1 MAKSPLTPMEWQ
13 IEIENGLEYRHIFG
27 REAFW
32 DVLEATYLN
41 DPHSF
46 AAIGPNLIYSMG
58 DSLLSALI
66 VPDPEVLVKPLSAQS
81 VQSSP
86 IVEAQSNQ
94 FIKTLG
100 IKQEVEMALLH
111 TYLYGR
117 GILKI
122 GYDSEFGFDHRHDI
136 GGDQPA
142 GITMTQFDG
151 KGNRIESGLAKPGQ
165 PWVRAVSPH
174 DIVVPWGTKDLETAP
189 WVAHRVVRNNR
200 EVKDDPKYK
209 NTANLQ
215 PQISMEQFMSSYNR
229 GAGNKRLGTH
239 SLRTFRSN
247 SKQVFNELWEIHDR
261 LTGRVYVISPDY
273 MEFLRDDID
282 AIQTIGT
289 QFVSVSFVRHPRTF
303 WVTPQSYY
311 LLPIQ
316 EIEFDI
322 HKQAEKQRRIN
333 VLRFITDSTSL
344 SDDEINKLVSGDV
357 GAVARAKT
365 QKPLKEVI
373 VPVPQGSNLDLMAH
387 AEFIRKDAR
396 DAVGMSRN
404 QLGEFDK
411 GTRRTAKEAS
421 IVQQGSQNRQSRRI
435 DAMIT
440 LYLGT
445 VHKLIGIVR
454 RFWTL
459 PHTVQ
464 VNDNWI
470 FFTGDDLI
478 GEFNYD
484 ISLSTKRHMS
494 MTDRKMEALG
504 LLANMAQYPG
514 ANLPA
519 IEEQV
524 VRVANDPTFANFF
537 LSTSGKKGAGQA
549 GSSINQGNA
558 NQSSPPAGV

>member
-58 DSLLSALI
+58 DSLLSALS

-558 NQSSPPAGV
+558 NQSSRPAGV